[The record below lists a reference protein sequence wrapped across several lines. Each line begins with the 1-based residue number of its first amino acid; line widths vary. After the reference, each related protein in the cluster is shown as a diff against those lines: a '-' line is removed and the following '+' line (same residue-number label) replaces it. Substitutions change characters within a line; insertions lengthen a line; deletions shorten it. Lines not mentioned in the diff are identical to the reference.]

1 MYNNALMRFFPRPMG
16 VPNMGTNVPN
26 VGTNVPNVGML
37 NIPFEGGMPN
47 TYKQPQIGLPFEGGM
62 QGNNKSGFF
71 PGPFGLSQARNALM
85 GIGGY
90 RGSGMN
96 VRQEY

>member
-1 MYNNALMRFFPRPMG
+1 MRFFPRPMG
-16 VPNMGTNVPN
+16 VPNMGTSVPN
-26 VGTNVPNVGML
+26 TGML
-37 NIPFEGGMPN
+37 NPIPFEGGMPN

-71 PGPFGLSQARNALM
+71 PGPFGLSGARNALM